1 MIIVSDFQ
9 IGSTLFYVVVGLGGG
24 ILVTL
29 TFIIMM
35 CVVICLARR
44 RKGSCVTATAQLKE
58 THNSVKEHVQLQNQ
72 GIIHMVEYTL
82 LYDNMITFKFR

>member
-44 RKGSCVTATAQLKE
+44 RKESHVITTAQPHGGL
-58 THNSVKEHVQLQNQ
+58 NSVEEHAQLQNP
-72 GIIHMVEYTL
+72 GIYKRKSVHC
-82 LYDNMITFKFR
+82 MII